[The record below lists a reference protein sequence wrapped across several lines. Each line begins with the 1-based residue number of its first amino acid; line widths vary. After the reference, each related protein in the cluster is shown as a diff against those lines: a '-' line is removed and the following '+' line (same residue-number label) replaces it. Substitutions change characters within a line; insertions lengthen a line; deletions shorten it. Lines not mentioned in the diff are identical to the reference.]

1 MREEDFLKLKSGTDV
16 RGTALGEKTDLTDE
30 AVDAIVRAFL
40 YWIEEKTGNRAKII
54 AVGHDSR
61 LSAERICKTAV
72 SAAQA
77 SGADVLF
84 CRAVLH
90 ALDVH
95 AAAGKRILRR
105 CLDHDHGEPYAQ
117 R

>member
-1 MREEDFLKLKSGTDV
+1 MIGKREREAIMREEDFLKLKSGTDV

-84 CRAVLH
+84 CGCPPRP
-90 ALDVH
+90 
-95 AAAGKRILRR
+95 R
-105 CLDHDHGEPYAQ
+105 CSCCCRKKNFAPMP
-117 R
+117 RS

>member
-40 YWIEEKTGNRAKII
+40 YWIEDKTGNRAKII

-61 LSAERICKTAV
+61 LSA
-72 SAAQA
+72 
-77 SGADVLF
+77 GAHLQNGSF
-84 CRAVLH
+84 P
-90 ALDVH
+90 
-95 AAAGKRILRR
+95 LRR
-105 CLDHDHGEPYAQ
+105 QAARTCSFAGCPPRPRCSCCCRKKNFAPMP
-117 R
+117 RS